1 MQIKIG
7 HKDFLIYSS
16 IYMLLL
22 LQKLIYKDDYWIM
35 SKRTKNFSMDTRN
48 TEKKCEPCTYFEKN
62 VVATCIC
69 CQCKEYMCSDCR
81 SHHLSQKQSKTHQI
95 KSFEEKL
102 MCGPC
107 HTNGKKV
114 VASSFC
120 QDCADPEALCTLCTD
135 HHKASNTTKEHRISS
150 DMDIYLIR

>member
-1 MQIKIG
+1 
-7 HKDFLIYSS
+7 
-16 IYMLLL
+16 
-22 LQKLIYKDDYWIM
+22 M
-35 SKRTKNFSMDTRN
+35 SKGTKNLNVDTRN
-48 TEKKCEPCTYFEKN
+48 TEKKCEPCAYFEKN

-120 QDCADPEALCTLCTD
+120 QDCADPEALCTSCAD
-135 HHKASNTTKEHRISS
+135 NHKASKTTKEHRISS
-150 DMDIYLIR
+150 DMDTYLIR